1 MDPQVLAVVAAFAF
15 LYSLFASRLER
26 TIINGAL
33 VYVVVGFLCG
43 PDGLGLVNIQLEG
56 EGLKTLAELTLA
68 LVLFTDAAGTN
79 LATLRRIESIPM
91 RLLLIGLPL
100 TIALGFVAG
109 YFLFNGLVF
118 FEIAVL
124 ATMLAPTDT
133 ALGKAVVTNDDVPDS
148 VRESLNLESG
158 LNDGICVPVLLFFL
172 ALTSGETRIDEAAGL
187 AFSLPLRAIGIG
199 SLIGVV
205 AGVTG
210 SQLLKICH
218 ARRWIAGAWLEV
230 PVIALALFCFGVT
243 EHFQGSGFIACF
255 VGGLV
260 FGALSK
266 HCKQDYME
274 ATEATG
280 DLMAL
285 VTWFVAGAAT
295 IGLSWEYVDWNVVLY
310 AILSLTVVRMFPV
323 YVSLFGLKLDP
334 ETKLF
339 IGWFGPRGLASIVFM
354 VIVLDEKLPG
364 ADVLLATVTTT
375 ILFSVILHGITANP
389 WARRL
394 GARPDHRSAGSI
406 WETDQ
411 TDDFPSSDGSDWHHQ
426 WVSSAHADSI
436 VYNRLG

>member
-1 MDPQVLAVVAAFAF
+1 MDPQVLSVVAAFAF

-43 PDGLGLVNIQLEG
+43 PDGLGLVDIQIEG

-79 LATLRRIESIPM
+79 LTTLRRIESIPM

-109 YFLFNGLVF
+109 YFLFNGLF
-118 FEIAVL
+118 LFEIAVL
-124 ATMLAPTDT
+124 ATMLAPTDA

-172 ALTSGETRIDEAAGL
+172 ALTSGETRIDETAGL

-205 AGVTG
+205 AGVAG
-210 SQLLKICH
+210 SQLLRICH
-218 ARRWIAGAWLEV
+218 ARRWIAGAWLQV
-230 PVIALALFCFGVT
+230 PVIALALFCFGVA

-260 FGALSK
+260 FGAISK
-266 HCKQDYME
+266 HCKRNYME

-285 VTWFVAGAAT
+285 VTWFVAGAAS
-295 IGLSWEYVDWNVVLY
+295 IGLSWEFVDWHVVLY
-310 AILSLTVVRMFPV
+310 AILSLTLVRMLPV

-354 VIVLDEKLPG
+354 VIVLDEQLPG

-375 ILFSVILHGITANP
+375 IVLSVILHGITANP
-389 WARRL
+389 WAGWVRESTL
-394 GARPDHRSAGSI
+394 VAGSI
-406 WETDQ
+406 WETDRA
-411 TDDFPSSDGSDWHHQ
+411 DDFPSS
-426 WVSSAHADSI
+426 
-436 VYNRLG
+436 N